1 MAIEVLWIIPVVAL
15 ALFFL
20 ILTLSTQQGKAAVS
34 RQDAGLSRE
43 VEQFN
48 RGNAEMPVAAHLTDQ
63 RLESIQNTIQMVTS
77 ALSNQQQIIENVQG
91 KDVRNEMQLRELN
104 EKLQSLQQE
113 YDIVISEN
121 YSLKA
126 RLRQLVGPAWQ
137 QQPEQLPPGAANA
150 QQPAELATQL
160 ERMIGDTPNLT
171 NIRRLYDDTRTFK
184 PQDLDD
190 TSEISLSELR

>member
-20 ILTLSTQQGKAAVS
+20 ILTLSRQQGNAAAARS
-34 RQDAGLSRE
+34 DTGLTRQ

-48 RGNAEMPVAAHLTDQ
+48 SGNTEIPIAPHLTDQ
-63 RLESIQNTIQMVTS
+63 RLEGIQSTIQMVTA
-77 ALSNQQQIIENVQG
+77 ALSNQQKIIENVQG
-91 KDVRNEMQLRELN
+91 KDVRNEMLLSELRD
-104 EKLQSLQQE
+104 KLQNLQQE

-126 RLRQLVGPAWQ
+126 RLRQLGGPNWTQ
-137 QQPEQLPPGAANA
+137 QATAPSSGDTPQQLP
-150 QQPAELATQL
+150 ATQL
-160 ERMIGDTPNLT
+160 DSMIGDTPNLS